1 MIPVERA
8 HLNVAAISHPGMS
21 GKNNEDRYGVS
32 AFRINSDDSPA
43 SVLAVVAD
51 GIGGHR
57 AGEVAAE
64 LAVEAISQVVA
75 GAGAGH
81 PVQTLQNAIVYAS
94 QVINQRAETDPT
106 MKGMGTTC
114 ACVLVIGDRLYT
126 ASVGDSR
133 VYLIDNRAIHQV
145 TTDHTWVQ
153 EAIEHG
159 ALTEE
164 EARSHPNAH
173 VIRRYLGSKNDVVPD
188 TRLRLSQGEEDRK
201 AEANQGAQLQPGDC
215 ILLCS
220 DGLTDLVDDSE
231 IYTALKTGNL
241 DQSLEKL
248 VKLANQRGGHDNI
261 TAVAL
266 QVPLPEL
273 EKTAQIPVAATGRR
287 TRLGATC
294 LTAGLVLAAAILAF
308 GGLFWYFNRSGSLLT
323 PTSTA
328 NPSLESTLFPQ
339 LTSSGPGTPLPGTI
353 PTGTASTAS
362 ARTPTAAVLRTQGS
376 ANITLSPATLTP
388 WPTNTPGP

>member
-8 HLNVAAISHPGMS
+8 HLNIAAISHPGMS

-32 AFRINSDDSPA
+32 AFRINSDDSLA

-114 ACVLVIGDRLYT
+114 ACVWVIGDRLYT

-133 VYLIDNRAIHQV
+133 VYLIDNRSIHQV

-153 EAIEHG
+153 EAIEQG
-159 ALTEE
+159 ALTEQ

-188 TRLRLSQGEEDRK
+188 TRLRLSLGEEDRT
-201 AEANQGAQLQPGDC
+201 AEANQGAQIQPGDC

-231 IYTALKTGNL
+231 IHAALKTGNL

-266 QVPLPEL
+266 QMPLPDL
-273 EKTAQIPVAATGRR
+273 EKTAQIPVPVAGKR
-287 TRLGATC
+287 TRIGATC
-294 LTAGLVLAAAILAF
+294 LAAGLILAAAILAF

-339 LTSSGPGTPLPGTI
+339 QTSPGPGTPLPGTV
-353 PTGTASTAS
+353 PTGSASTGS
-362 ARTPTAAVLRTQGS
+362 VRTPTATVLRTQGS

-388 WPTNTPGP
+388 WPTNTLEP